1 MNTSSRF
8 SLTIL
13 IPVYNEEKSISGNLQ
28 QIRSILQQD
37 GITCRFILVDDG
49 SKDRTWAVIKGLA
62 EQDDSIQSIRLSRNF
77 GKEAALCAGV
87 SVANDDLLLVMDAD
101 LQHPPR
107 YIKAMMEKMQET
119 GVDIVHGVKSNR
131 GKESIGY
138 KLIAKSFYRMF
149 NMLTGIDMGNSSDF
163 KLMSRKVVET
173 LKGYSENNVFFRG
186 IVNWSGYEGV
196 TFPFEVDERSGET
209 SRFSVKKLAA
219 LASNAVMAYTSK
231 PMYVTVISG
240 LLFFLLSVILG
251 VQTLLNY
258 FSGEAM
264 DGFSTVIL
272 LLLITG
278 SVIMLSLGIIGAYVA
293 KIYDEVKKRPQFII
307 SEKAGKNDDK

>member
-1 MNTSSRF
+1 MDTRSHS

-13 IPVYNEEKSISGNLQ
+13 IPVYNEEKSIVGNLQ
-28 QIRSILQQD
+28 QIRSILQKD

-49 SKDRTWAVIKGLA
+49 SKDRTWTVIKGMA
-62 EQDDSIQSIRLSRNF
+62 EQDVSIQSVRLSRNF

-107 YIKAMMEKMQET
+107 YIKAMMEKMRET
-119 GVDIVHGVKSNR
+119 GADIVHGVKANR

-196 TFPFEVDERSGET
+196 NFPFEVDERSGET

-251 VQTLLNY
+251 IQTLVNY
-258 FSGEAM
+258 FSGQAM

-307 SEKAGKNDDK
+307 SEKAGKKDDK